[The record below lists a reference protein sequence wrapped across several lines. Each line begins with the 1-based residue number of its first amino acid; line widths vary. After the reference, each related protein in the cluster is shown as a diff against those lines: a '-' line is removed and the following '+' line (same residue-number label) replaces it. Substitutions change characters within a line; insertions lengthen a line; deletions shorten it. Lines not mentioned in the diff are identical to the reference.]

1 MAKSK
6 SNELTYEAALAEL
19 QKILDNLQDGKT
31 GLDSLTQQLARAK
44 ELTDYCKGRLRDVE
58 KDVELFKKSME

>member
-1 MAKSK
+1 M
-6 SNELTYEAALAEL
+6 TYEAAMAEL

-44 ELTDYCKGRLRDVE
+44 ELTDYCKARLRDVE
-58 KDVELFKKSME
+58 KDVEAFKKSME